1 MFPNNSDAERTN
13 LSGGL
18 SRKILAH
25 DEKIMAVEVSFEK
38 GAVGAMHSHPHSQIS
53 YVLSGRFLATV
64 GNETREISVGDT
76 YVTAPG
82 EAHGVT
88 CLEPGTLL
96 DVFTPA
102 REDFLK

>member
-1 MFPNNSDAERTN
+1 MLFRYSDTEAID
-13 LSGGL
+13 LGGGL
-18 SRKILAH
+18 TRKILAH
-25 DEKIMAVEVSFEK
+25 DEKMMAVEVQFEE

-64 GNETREISVGDT
+64 GDEAREISTGDT

-82 EAHGVT
+82 EMHGVT
-88 CLEPGTLL
+88 CLEAGVLL